1 MVRVKDGYSPING
14 RKLKVSSVKFGTKLA
29 PGQNISFMPDET
41 GTLALDVQVM
51 PLVEA
56 PAKTSTL
63 AVDKKKPAYE
73 VIVSLMK
80 EIITY
85 IDKNKNREDTYSLS
99 ATYIIGYFSALTTVL
114 WKIVISD
121 RRRKEIVNELREFQS
136 QLRESHWARQVID
149 DCINESHCN
158 ENLDN

>member
-1 MVRVKDGYSPING
+1 MGCDNNFCPP
-14 RKLKVSSVKFGTKLA
+14 VSEVSYGWQGFDY
-29 PGQNISFMPDET
+29 PG
-41 GTLALDVQVM
+41 
-51 PLVEA
+51 
-56 PAKTSTL
+56 
-63 AVDKKKPAYE
+63 
-73 VIVSLMK
+73 
-80 EIITY
+80 
-85 IDKNKNREDTYSLS
+85 
-99 ATYIIGYFSALTTVL
+99 IIGYFSALTTVL